1 MSSEFRCANCLGFYI
16 ESERMPIQST
26 GFDEVD
32 ICIYCY
38 EVVYVPNLK
47 QAEEDAVNR
56 FMKRCFKENEE
67 I

>member
-1 MSSEFRCANCLGFYI
+1 
-16 ESERMPIQST
+16 MPIQST

-38 EVVYVPNLK
+38 EVAYVPNLK

-56 FMKRCFKENEE
+56 FVKRCFRENEE